1 MSTGLAE
8 QCGREIP
15 IIALKPAD
23 IVRALES
30 AYDLGLIA
38 GYPLTR
44 LGRSRS

>member
-1 MSTGLAE
+1 MSTGLAD
-8 QCGREIP
+8 QCGREIQ

-44 LGRSRS
+44 AGMSRS